1 VYNIFHIYYR
11 FFLWEG
17 VMKVAG
23 IIAEYNPFH
32 NGHAWQL
39 AAARALGAQRVVVAM
54 SSGLV
59 QRGAL
64 PLLPDA
70 VRARAAVEAEHGADL
85 VFALPAFYACSGAE
99 AFARAGVRLL
109 AAAGCDTLL
118 FGAETA
124 DIARLQRAAQVLASE
139 EYRAA
144 LRAQLDGPAR
154 SFAAARQAAVEALCP
169 GENLSDVLSRPNNN
183 LAVEY
188 CKAILELGVPMTPV
202 ALPRTGA
209 GHDDALPAE
218 SSAPAAPEAFKAPDA
233 GAACFASASALR
245 ALWLGER
252 PKEKELWA
260 LAPYVPASALAL
272 YRAAEAEGR
281 VLDPAA
287 ADTAVLALLRMRART
302 SDAFAGT
309 RGASE
314 GLEHRLAAA
323 VREAASLDELADA
336 LTTVRY
342 PRARMRRL
350 ILNAALGWREGTC
363 PALPP
368 ALHLLAARR
377 DALPLLAACTLPV
390 SPSLAR
396 LAQESDDCRRVAE
409 AQAAAVDLG
418 ALCLR
423 RAAPM
428 GLAYTQKPYF
438 APEGGPALGNA

>member
-1 VYNIFHIYYR
+1 MN
-11 FFLWEG
+11 
-17 VMKVAG
+17 VAG

-70 VRARAAVEAEHGADL
+70 VRARAAVETESGADL

-109 AAAGCDTLL
+109 AAAGCDTLI

-124 DIARLQRAAQVLASE
+124 DVARLQHAAQVLASE
-139 EYRAA
+139 EYRTE

-169 GENLSDVLSRPNNN
+169 GENLGDVLSLPNNN

-209 GHDDALPAE
+209 GHDDALPAG
-218 SSAPAAPEAFKAPDA
+218 SSNSAVLLAPQEAEPSAAR
-233 GAACFASASALR
+233 FASASALR
-245 ALWLGER
+245 ALWLGETV
-252 PKEKELWA
+252 ES

-272 YRAAEAEGR
+272 YRAADSEGR
-281 VLDPAA
+281 VLSPSA
-287 ADTAVLALLRMRART
+287 ADTAILALLRMRTRT
-302 SDAFAGT
+302 PDAFAGT

-314 GLEHRLAAA
+314 GLEYRLAAA
-323 VREAASLDELADA
+323 VRDAASLDELADV

-350 ILNAALGWREGTC
+350 VLNAALGWREDTC

-377 DALPLLAACTLPV
+377 DALPLLGARRDPLPV

-418 ALCLR
+418 AMCLR
-423 RAAPM
+423 RPAPM

-438 APEGGPALGNA
+438 MPESSFSPVK

>member
-1 VYNIFHIYYR
+1 MN
-11 FFLWEG
+11 
-17 VMKVAG
+17 VAG

-32 NGHAWQL
+32 SGHAWQL
-39 AAARALGAQRVVVAM
+39 AAARALGAQRVVVVM

-64 PLLPDA
+64 PLVPDA

-99 AFARAGVRLL
+99 AFARAGVHLL
-109 AAAGCDTLL
+109 AAAGCDTLV

-124 DIARLQRAAQVLASE
+124 DTARLQRAAQVLASE

-144 LRAQLDGPAR
+144 LRAQLAGPAR
-154 SFAAARQAAVEALCP
+154 SFAAARQAAAEALCP
-169 GENLSDVLSRPNNN
+169 GEGLDEVLSRPNNN

-188 CKAILELGVPMTPV
+188 CKAILELGVPMAPV

-209 GHDDALPAE
+209 GHDEVLLDGA
-218 SSAPAAPEAFKAPDA
+218 A
-233 GAACFASASALR
+233 GADTPPVHFASASALR
-245 ALWLGER
+245 TLWLHEGAN
-252 PKEKELWA
+252 A

-281 VLDPAA
+281 VLAPAA
-287 ADTAVLALLRMRART
+287 AGTAILALLRMRAQRP
-302 SDAFAGT
+302 DAFADT
-309 RGASE
+309 RGVSE

-323 VREAASLDELADA
+323 VRSASSPDELADA
-336 LTTVRY
+336 LITVRY

-350 ILNAALGWREGTC
+350 IMDAALGWQNGTC

-377 DALPLLAACTLPV
+377 SALPLLASCTLPA

-396 LAQESDDCRRVAE
+396 LAQKSDACRRMAE
-409 AQAAAVDLG
+409 AQAAAADLG

-423 RAAPM
+423 RAAQM

-438 APEGGPALGNA
+438 LPDVAPADAEQAAADI

>member
-1 VYNIFHIYYR
+1 MCTTFSYYFR
-11 FFLWEG
+11 FFFLEG

-70 VRARAAVEAEHGADL
+70 VRARAAVEAEQGADL

-109 AAAGCDTLL
+109 AAAGCDTLV

-124 DIARLQRAAQVLASE
+124 DVARLQRAAQVLASE
-139 EYRAA
+139 EYLAE
-144 LRAQLDGPAR
+144 LRAQLDGTAR

-169 GENLSDVLSRPNNN
+169 CEELGEILSLPNNN

-209 GHDDALPAE
+209 GHDDALPAG
-218 SSAPAAPEAFKAPDA
+218 SSD
-233 GAACFASASALR
+233 GAARFASASALR
-245 ALWLGER
+245 ALWLGENV
-252 PKEKELWA
+252 ES
-260 LAPYVPASALAL
+260 LAPYLPASALAL
-272 YRAAEAEGR
+272 YRAAAAEGR

-287 ADTAVLALLRMRART
+287 ADTAILALLRMRART
-302 SDAFAGT
+302 PDAFAGT
-309 RGASE
+309 RSASE

-350 ILNAALGWREGTC
+350 ALNAALGWREDTC

-377 DALPLLAACTLPV
+377 DALPLLAGCTLPV

-396 LAQESDDCRRVAE
+396 LAQESDDCHRVAE
-409 AQAAAVDLG
+409 AQAAAADLG

-423 RAAPM
+423 RPAPM

-438 APEGGPALGNA
+438 MPESGFSPVE